1 MNYPKAEKKRQTGLA
16 FFGSN
21 VSGVQ
26 CSDAMSKDVSQII
39 RLLAFFKTDGDTP
52 LSLCTPTFVSFD
64 LIKKRLQVR
73 TNVNAHDELLKIH
86 LGAVFRLSESF
97 LKPVYFLLKF
107 SSAWHEASPFSTEPS
122 GQQHQPEP

>member
-73 TNVNAHDELLKIH
+73 
-86 LGAVFRLSESF
+86 
-97 LKPVYFLLKF
+97 YFLLKF